1 MPAAIF
7 PGSFDPFT
15 LGHADIVARALAI
28 FDRIVIAIGINDSK
42 RSLYSAEERLKQIAG
57 LYADEPRVEV
67 ISYDG
72 LTVDAA
78 RKAGARFIV
87 RGVRSVADFE
97 YERTLALVNRHLDG
111 IETILLY
118 SLPEHSH
125 ISSSIVRDLLHHG
138 NRSAAQAMVPPALA
152 L

>member
-42 RSLYSAEERLKQIAG
+42 RSLYSAEERLKQIAD

-138 NRSAAQAMVPPALA
+138 NRPAAQAMVPPALA